1 MAALGVVAFAAGAG
15 FALAVVITIIVIIGI
30 HQEERYM
37 SLWDRN
43 APSAMALLARIVLG
57 RYIRKE
63 EHRTKGGDES
73 NGSREHSTSSR
84 S

>member
-1 MAALGVVAFAAGAG
+1 MAALGVIVFAAGAG
-15 FALAVVITIIVIIGI
+15 FAVVIVITIMVIIGI

-37 SLWDRN
+37 SLWDKN
-43 APSAMALLARIVLG
+43 APTAMALLARIVLG
-57 RYIRKE
+57 RYIRRQQHKVTG
-63 EHRTKGGDES
+63 RDEP

>member
-1 MAALGVVAFAAGAG
+1 MAALGVIVFAAAAG
-15 FALAVVITIIVIIGI
+15 FAVVVVITVIVIIGV

-37 SLWDRN
+37 SLWDRK

-57 RYIRKE
+57 RYVRNQQ
-63 EHRTKGGDES
+63 RRVTGRDER